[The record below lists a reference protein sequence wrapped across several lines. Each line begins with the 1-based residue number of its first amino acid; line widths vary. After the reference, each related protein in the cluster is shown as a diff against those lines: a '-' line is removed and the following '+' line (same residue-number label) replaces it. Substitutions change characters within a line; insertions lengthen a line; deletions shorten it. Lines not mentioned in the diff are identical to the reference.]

1 MNSTPSVTRLCIADD
16 ATFWPWHRWP
26 EFHRWPDRESTLVV
40 VPLAGSA
47 DWGLGHPL
55 DAEETVLMSVLREAS
70 LQRPAHLKLLVL
82 PPVRFVLGPDAGSAF
97 AVDPP
102 LAHGLLAELL
112 ASVAASGFR
121 KVVLYN
127 SSPWNEEFI
136 ASVARD
142 NRIALGLQD
151 KLYLG
156 NLSAK
161 RDWGHAREYV
171 RGMWLMLQ
179 QDEPDDFVLATGE
192 TTPVRTFV
200 EWAFADVGITLRWE
214 GTGVDEKGYCAETG
228 KCLIEVDPRYF
239 RPTEVDL
246 LIGDPTKAKTK
257 PRPANRNRARG

>member
-112 ASVAASGFR
+112 ASVAASGYR

-142 NRIALGLQD
+142 NRIALGLQ
-151 KLYLG
+151 LFRISLSGLG
-156 NLSAK
+156 LDLHPTRSQSRGQFQTLVTALT
-161 RDWGHAREYV
+161 GREP
-171 RGMWLMLQ
+171 
-179 QDEPDDFVLATGE
+179 ETPAAGE
-192 TTPVRTFV
+192 TVPATR
-200 EWAFADVGITLRWE
+200 RW
-214 GTGVDEKGYCAETG
+214 GDESVLPLLDRPLPLAAACAAGAPLLAAAAG
-228 KCLIEVDPRYF
+228 K
-239 RPTEVDL
+239 L
-246 LIGDPTKAKTK
+246 LGLLGEIDARAPLANGGKIL
-257 PRPANRNRARG
+257 PAQI